1 LQKLK
6 AIDCPMQESMEE
18 YFMLLAEINNLN
30 QDISSLSTL
39 KPIINHPVTILT
51 PEHHKKDVIV
61 LKLIQSNQGGKIVP
75 KYLCLLLEPVSDYR
89 PVIKFE
95 EDKTFD

>member
-1 LQKLK
+1 MKGV
-6 AIDCPMQESMEE
+6 DCHLQESMEE
-18 YFMLLAEINNLN
+18 YFTLLSEINMLN
-30 QDISSLSTL
+30 EDICSLSTL

-75 KYLCLLLEPVSDYR
+75 
-89 PVIKFE
+89 
-95 EDKTFD
+95 

>member
-1 LQKLK
+1 MDFFQLVVLVLRNVKLFG
-6 AIDCPMQESMEE
+6 Q
-18 YFMLLAEINNLN
+18 MLVK
-30 QDISSLSTL
+30 LSTL

-75 KYLCLLLEPVSDYR
+75 KYLCLLVEP
-89 PVIKFE
+89 
-95 EDKTFD
+95 